1 MFYFM
6 SDSVDGRKDLT
17 LARIDLEEPQEDEHV
32 VGVSHGIL
40 FGVFS
45 IFHFRT
51 FIYVNI
57 TIV

>member
-1 MFYFM
+1 M
-6 SDSVDGRKDLT
+6 SGSVDGRKDLT